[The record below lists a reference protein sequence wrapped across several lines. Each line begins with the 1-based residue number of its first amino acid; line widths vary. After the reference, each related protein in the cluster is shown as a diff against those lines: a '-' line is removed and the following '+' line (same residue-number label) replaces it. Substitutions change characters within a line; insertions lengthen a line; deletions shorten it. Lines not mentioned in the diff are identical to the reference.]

1 MRGRSAHSALLFLFA
16 ASMLVFPIKTASQC
30 FGALPGLG
38 AISGLTGSPFQ
49 AEVKRTFLSE
59 NSSLVSSFGS
69 EARQVARD
77 SQGRVRTEWTSG
89 KYKVQNGPDAGT
101 EEEQLHI
108 TICDPVN
115 GESISLDTLTKTAT
129 VQKVNFG
136 RQSPPSL
143 SATIVLP
150 SFCSAQFRLAP
161 NFPAAEQTDL
171 GHRTIEGLE
180 AQGVQQRRTTLLQ
193 SARSGD
199 ATTTTRELIN
209 VTESWCS
216 EDLGAIILRV
226 IGTEKKNNTQTIAMV
241 NIRRGEPDATLFQ
254 IPPGYR
260 ILERVTDPA
269 QRTGMGI
276 VGSVGS
282 GFSTEPIVVPD
293 KP

>member
-1 MRGRSAHSALLFLFA
+1 MRGRSAYAVLLFLFA
-16 ASMLVFPIKTASQC
+16 ASLTAFPIRTASQC

-59 NSSLVSSFGS
+59 NASVISSLGS

-77 SQGRVRTEWTSG
+77 SQGRVRTEWSAG
-89 KYKVQNGPDAGT
+89 KYKVRNGPDAGA

-108 TICDPVN
+108 TICDPVK
-115 GESISLDTLTKTAT
+115 GESISLDSLTQTAI

-136 RQSPPSL
+136 RQSTIPL
-143 SATIVLP
+143 AATTATP
-150 SFCSAQFRLAP
+150 SFCSAQFRIAP
-161 NFPAAEQTDL
+161 NIPSADQTDL

-180 AQGVQQRRTTLLQ
+180 AQGVQQRQTTVLH
-193 SARSGD
+193 SSRSGD

-226 IGTEKKNNTQTIAMV
+226 MGTEKKNNNQTIAMV
-241 NIRRGEPDATLFQ
+241 NIRRGEPDAELFQ
-254 IPPGYR
+254 IPSGYR

-269 QRTGMGI
+269 QRMGI
-276 VGSVGS
+276 GIIGSVGVGS
-282 GFSTEPIVVPD
+282 SAGPIIIPD

>member
-59 NSSLVSSFGS
+59 NSSLVSNFGS

-77 SQGRVRTEWTSG
+77 SQGRVRTEWSSG
-89 KYKVQNGPDAGT
+89 KYKVRNGPDTGT

-136 RQSPPSL
+136 RQSSPSL

-269 QRTGMGI
+269 QRTGVGI
-276 VGSVGS
+276 VGIVRSGS
-282 GFSTEPIVVPD
+282 STEPIVVPD